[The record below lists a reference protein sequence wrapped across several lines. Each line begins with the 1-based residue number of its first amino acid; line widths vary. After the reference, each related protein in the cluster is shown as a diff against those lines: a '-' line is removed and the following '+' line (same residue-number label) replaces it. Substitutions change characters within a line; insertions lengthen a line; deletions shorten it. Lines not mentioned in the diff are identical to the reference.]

1 MTASSGHGA
10 AAKRPSKK
18 WVIWVKRSTFLL
30 AGAVLAG
37 ATVLALGTSPRM
49 REAWSLIN
57 GDHGP
62 KRWLVLKEGKP
73 SDQSDCY
80 RNLSDPLPSR
90 YGEYVHSEEASI
102 PRMPGN
108 WNRPHVSA
116 YSVAPTPRSLPA
128 LRDLGDRGQEEAIR
142 FLENNAALK
151 TKAWID
157 LQDALNYSA
166 TSDTAEKDPFRFDA
180 FSWQRSLRAWIGTLA
195 TG

>member
-73 SDQSDCY
+73 SDQSDRY
-80 RNLSDPLPSR
+80 RTFLIPCHRDMGNAFIRTRHR
-90 YGEYVHSEEASI
+90 YLGCPATGISLTYQ
-102 PRMPGN
+102 
-108 WNRPHVSA
+108 
-116 YSVAPTPRSLPA
+116 PTP
-128 LRDLGDRGQEEAIR
+128 
-142 FLENNAALK
+142 
-151 TKAWID
+151 
-157 LQDALNYSA
+157 
-166 TSDTAEKDPFRFDA
+166 
-180 FSWQRSLRAWIGTLA
+180 
-195 TG
+195 